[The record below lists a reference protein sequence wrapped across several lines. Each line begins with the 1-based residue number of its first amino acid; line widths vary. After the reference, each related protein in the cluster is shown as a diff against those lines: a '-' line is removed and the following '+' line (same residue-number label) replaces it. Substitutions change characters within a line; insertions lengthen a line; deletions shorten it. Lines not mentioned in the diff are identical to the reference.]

1 MPLNKTLYWFSS
13 IEKMGGISFT
23 ILSEGNFVSFQGKF
37 LWPGFGENSRVLDWI
52 FRRIDNEDI
61 AEPTAI
67 GYIPK
72 QDCLNLDGLSK
83 TINMTELF
91 SLPKDFWL
99 QEVTSCN

>member
-1 MPLNKTLYWFSS
+1 M
-13 IEKMGGISFT
+13 
-23 ILSEGNFVSFQGKF
+23 SEGNFVSFQGKF

-99 QEVTSCN
+99 QEVTSSN